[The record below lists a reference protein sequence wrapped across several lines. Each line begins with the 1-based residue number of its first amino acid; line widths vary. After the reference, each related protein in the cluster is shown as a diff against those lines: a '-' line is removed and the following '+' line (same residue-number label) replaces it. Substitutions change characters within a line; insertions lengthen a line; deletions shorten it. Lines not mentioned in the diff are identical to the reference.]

1 MMKRSQA
8 LLLIMSMV
16 CATTSHAQVFSDKV
30 VGKKNVDYAD
40 SLKKS
45 KYPYILPI
53 WGEKATARGF
63 NLPYS
68 AGVSLQYFGQTSD
81 LVIDNL
87 LVGFNGGTM
96 YNLDNIVRFDKAEAT
111 SGSVSLRPDVW
122 VLPFLNVYAI
132 FGQGKGS
139 TEVGYSIWLPDS
151 SGGETKVTSLST
163 KVDFDATTVGFGLT
177 PTIGVGGGWLALDM
191 NFTWT
196 DVPQLD
202 QPAQAFV
209 FDPRAGKRF
218 RLRNPDENLNIWVGG
233 FRVALNTGTSGSI
246 PLSDALPIDEWQ
258 NSVDQGL
265 ARVAQLNAE
274 IEAWWNSLT
283 PPQQAQPGNIARYQA
298 AKAALARAG
307 AFLESAGQAV
317 DHAASSTVEYSLSK
331 RQKDPWNFTVGGQYE
346 LNKIWMV
353 RAEVGFLGSRSHVI
367 AGVQYRFGL

>member
-1 MMKRSQA
+1 
-8 LLLIMSMV
+8 
-16 CATTSHAQVFSDKV
+16 
-30 VGKKNVDYAD
+30 
-40 SLKKS
+40 
-45 KYPYILPI
+45 
-53 WGEKATARGF
+53 
-63 NLPYS
+63 
-68 AGVSLQYFGQTSD
+68 
-81 LVIDNL
+81 
-87 LVGFNGGTM
+87 
-96 YNLDNIVRFDKAEAT
+96 
-111 SGSVSLRPDVW
+111 
-122 VLPFLNVYAI
+122 
-132 FGQGKGS
+132 
-139 TEVGYSIWLPDS
+139 
-151 SGGETKVTSLST
+151 
-163 KVDFDATTVGFGLT
+163 VDFDATTVGFGLT

-353 RAEVGFLGSRSHVI
+353 RAELGFLGSRSHVI